1 MFAKIL
7 IANRG
12 EIACSDVVEDNT
24 NFPGVHE
31 LGGLSAEHTWS
42 FNVSRNGGEAVN
54 FDTCGSDYDTW
65 LRIFN
70 ADGQEVAQ
78 CDDCGD
84 CGGQAGVTTNLTQA
98 GLEPDGNPHTL
109 LVEGYSDRAGRYES
123 AAHSL
128 QRTLSFPLRRV
139 ASGVY
144 FGTDVIKLT
153 LLVHVVS
160 RTPSKREIRIW
171 G

>member
-1 MFAKIL
+1 
-7 IANRG
+7 
-12 EIACSDVVEDNT
+12 VVEDNT

-109 LVEGYSDRAGRYES
+109 LVEGYSDRAGRYER
-123 AAHSL
+123 AARSL
-128 QRTLSFPLRRV
+128 QNPLFSLAKGSFWSVFRDRCHQTYV
-139 ASGVY
+139 ASACGVPNAVKTRDSY
-144 FGTDVIKLT
+144 LGLD
-153 LLVHVVS
+153 S
-160 RTPSKREIRIW
+160 DPP
-171 G
+171 